1 MKASAML
8 AFNFGVNEVND
19 DTFGRLN
26 YAASQAIVFN
36 FSASKASET
45 PRNA

>member
-1 MKASAML
+1 ME
-8 AFNFGVNEVND
+8 VNEVKEVKEVND

-36 FSASKASET
+36 FSASKASD
-45 PRNA
+45 NFIG